1 MHPDYAA
8 FLANKAP
15 RAQAVGIAPQS
26 MPAHLFDYQAECVEF
41 AMHRG
46 RAAMFLDT
54 GLGKTAIQLEWCRQ
68 AAEATNGR
76 ALILTPLAVA
86 RQIEAEGKRFGY
98 TIRVIRN
105 GDEAGEGISVCNYD
119 RLDTLRP
126 EAFGAV
132 SLDESSILKNLTGA
146 TTRALIQAFD
156 GHRFRLCSTAT
167 PAPNDHMELGTHA
180 EFLGIMRSQEMLSRW
195 FKNDTSTASQTWRL
209 KGHAEAS
216 FWDWVASWAR
226 CAGSP
231 EDLGFDG
238 SRHVLPPLNIKRH
251 HVQAEVKP
259 ADGTLFAGDVSAT
272 TMHAVK
278 RETAQTRAQIV
289 AGLVAAEPGEAWV
302 LWCDSD
308 SEADALM
315 AAIPGAV
322 EVRGSHTPERKEATL
337 AAFADGSARYLVSKP
352 ASCGFGLNWQHAARM
367 AFIGRSFSYEAW
379 FQAVRRSWRF
389 GQTRPV
395 DVHLVV
401 AEGEEQIGR
410 VIDRKAD
417 GHAIMK
423 RQMAAAMRRAM
434 GAVVEVKIPYVPT
447 HEARLPAWL

>member
-1 MHPDYAA
+1 MHPEYAA

-26 MPAHLFDYQAECVEF
+26 MPGHLFDYQAECVEF
-41 AMHRG
+41 AIQRG

-105 GDEAGEGISVCNYD
+105 GDEAGDGISVCNYD

-126 EAFGAV
+126 DAFGAV

-209 KGHAEAS
+209 KGHAEAT

-238 SRHVLPPLNIKRH
+238 SRHVLPPLDIIRH
-251 HVQAEVKP
+251 HVQAEAKHD
-259 ADGTLFAGDVSAT
+259 DGTLFGGLVSAT
-272 TMHAVK
+272 NMHATK
-278 RETAQTRAQIV
+278 RQTARERAAIV
-289 AGLVAAEPGEAWV
+289 AGLVDAEPGEAWV

-308 SEADALM
+308 AEADALTS
-315 AAIPGAV
+315 AIPGAA
-322 EVRGSHTPERKEATL
+322 EVRGSHPPDRKEATL
-337 AAFADGSARYLVSKP
+337 AAFADGSVRYLVAKP
-352 ASCGFGLNWQHAARM
+352 SACGFGLNWQHAARM

-389 GQTRPV
+389 GQTRRV
-395 DVHLVV
+395 QVHLIV

-417 GHAIMK
+417 GHAVM
-423 RQMAAAMRRAM
+423 RRAMAAAMRRAM
-434 GAVVEVKIPYVPT
+434 GAEAQVKVPYLPT
-447 HEARLPAWL
+447 HTARLPAWL